1 MKTRLISALGALLV
15 CLGLVVV
22 TAAPAQ
28 AWSYCQ
34 NNPLTSGLTL
44 YRYQGYCT
52 ELEYWNAEFVGINVC
67 RQVTGPSD
75 NSAGAAYNPSNYGVI
90 LYNTTMCDSVNGT
103 WKWMAKHTS
112 DPDLYNDGMYH
123 TVSSFMFIIG

>member
-1 MKTRLISALGALLV
+1 MFRKLLAVTVATLVATVAALV
-15 CLGLVVV
+15 MS
-22 TAAPAQ
+22 TPAQ

-90 LYNTTMCDSVNGT
+90 LYNTTMCDSIHGT
-103 WKWMAKHTS
+103 WKWMPKHTS
-112 DPDLYNDGMYH
+112 DPDLYDDGMYH
-123 TVSSFMFIIG
+123 TVSSFMFVLG